1 MNKWFL
7 SSTGSGDLSLTIKGI
22 LLSIVPMVLIIAH
35 TLGHD
40 VTNTQVES
48 IITDITTGISALMV
62 VVGLIRKLVF
72 AFKK

>member
-35 TLGHD
+35 TLGYD